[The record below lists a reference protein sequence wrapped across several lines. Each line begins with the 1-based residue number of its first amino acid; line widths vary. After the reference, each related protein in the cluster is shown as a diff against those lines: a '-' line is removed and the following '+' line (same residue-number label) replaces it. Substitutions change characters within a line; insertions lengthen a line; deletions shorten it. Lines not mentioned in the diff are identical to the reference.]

1 MKQLLRNK
9 YLNHRNSRRK
19 VEREEIESGVELQS
33 RESEEEDSGLLNYK
47 TNIKFVYV
55 FWTLN
60 SFFFERLYS
69 LSYII
74 IIFISFRYLIL
85 GIEGGPFF
93 MVHGGECARWR
104 KSLGAR

>member
-55 FWTLN
+55 FSTLN
-60 SFFFERLYS
+60 SFFFERETIFTS
-69 LSYII
+69 SYII
-74 IIFISFRYLIL
+74 IIFLFL
-85 GIEGGPFF
+85 FD
-93 MVHGGECARWR
+93 V
-104 KSLGAR
+104 